1 MKRLIEKASSTRRS
15 HQEALT
21 GLRAQPLGDG
31 LPSPSEILH
40 GRSLVTRKAS
50 TVDLTAVR
58 HSLIALQ
65 AKYTKSHDK
74 ARQTKTQRTLVI
86 GEEVYYLSGKNE
98 WQIGIVTGTTDTGRS
113 YNILTDEGTPLRRN
127 RSHLKPRCHDIP
139 IISRT
144 LPSRTSTSSQSEI
157 TGKQLPGTKHPPK
170 VKYFYNNEQNI
181 SFQDQYEQHPP
192 KVKYFPNNNVPK
204 LVIRRVGDTAYDS
217 YIAETLY
224 PLKSA
229 IKPRKQTQF
238 AGDPVTSVKT
248 IPARRTR
255 SHPPKWTIKAE
266 DPDLL
271 IPLEL
276 SQSRADS
283 DLNQDLGGDLSV
295 VSPIDSYQSEETL
308 PTVPLGQF
316 QAHRSDNTTTK
327 CIAHSQHETPSQS
340 EINSTITEN
349 IVENIVTS
357 QNATPS
363 QREILSETGT
373 GTSSSEDATHS
384 DGDTPEEHLH
394 QTGSQSNN
402 EEDCESRESAA
413 PSQSEIFSGYN
424 NSSNNN
430 SDSENYTSSQ
440 SEITSEYDASSEPSS
455 REASNPSS
463 PESGNLSVRTV
474 YSPTPEMAIIHR
486 TMHNAIHAVREQQ
499 GRVVMRSLL
508 NQQKAIA
515 ASKLQCNIQIKRTS
529 TPEHPPMSNVPPRRA
544 RARSEKANGV
554 TSGSSEE
561 SDSEPQT
568 SRMAQFQALKM
579 WFETPTKSE
588 EESQSHRT
596 FKRLFRKTSSQ
607 SATDCPSKEYHTPGP
622 SRRLNGTASEGD

>member
-1 MKRLIEKASSTRRS
+1 MT
-15 HQEALT
+15 
-21 GLRAQPLGDG
+21 
-31 LPSPSEILH
+31 
-40 GRSLVTRKAS
+40 
-50 TVDLTAVR
+50 
-58 HSLIALQ
+58 
-65 AKYTKSHDK
+65 
-74 ARQTKTQRTLVI
+74 

-98 WQIGIVTGTTDTGRS
+98 WQIGIVTCTTDTGRS
-113 YNILTDEGTPLRRN
+113 YNILTDEGTSLRRN

-157 TGKQLPGTKHPPK
+157 TGKPLPGTQHPPK
-170 VKYFYNNEQNI
+170 VKYSYNNKQNI
-181 SFQDQYEQHPP
+181 SFQDQYKQHPP
-192 KVKYFPNNNVPK
+192 KVKFFPNNNVPK
-204 LVIRRVGDTAYDS
+204 LVIRQVGDTAYDS
-217 YIAETLY
+217 YIAEILY

-229 IKPRKQTQF
+229 IKPRKQTRF

-255 SHPPKWTIKAE
+255 SHPPKWTIEAE

-295 VSPIDSYQSEETL
+295 VSPRESHQSEETL

-327 CIAHSQHETPSQS
+327 CIAHSQYETPSQS

-363 QREILSETGT
+363 QREIFSETGT
-373 GTSSSEDATHS
+373 GTSFSEDVTHS

-402 EEDCESRESAA
+402 EEDCESRESAT
-413 PSQSEIFSGYN
+413 PPQSEIFSGYN
-424 NSSNNN
+424 NSSNNTN
-430 SDSENYTSSQ
+430 SENYTSSQ

-455 REASNPSS
+455 RETSNPSS

-486 TMHNAIHAVREQQ
+486 TMHDAIHAVREQQ
-499 GRVVMRSLL
+499 GRAVTRSLL
-508 NQQKAIA
+508 SQQKAIA

-568 SRMAQFQALKM
+568 SRMARFQALKM
-579 WFETPTKSE
+579 RFETPTKSE
-588 EESQSHRT
+588 EESESHGT
-596 FKRLFRKTSSQ
+596 FKRQRLFRKTSSQ
-607 SATDCPSKEYHTPGP
+607 SATDCLSKEYHTPGP
-622 SRRLNGTASEGD
+622 SQRLNGTASEGD

>member
-1 MKRLIEKASSTRRS
+1 M
-15 HQEALT
+15 
-21 GLRAQPLGDG
+21 
-31 LPSPSEILH
+31 
-40 GRSLVTRKAS
+40 
-50 TVDLTAVR
+50 
-58 HSLIALQ
+58 
-65 AKYTKSHDK
+65 
-74 ARQTKTQRTLVI
+74 I

-98 WQIGIVTGTTDTGRS
+98 WQIGIVTGTTDAGRS
-113 YNILTDEGTPLRRN
+113 YNILTDEGTSLRRN

-139 IISRT
+139 IISHT

-157 TGKQLPGTKHPPK
+157 TRKPLPGTEHPPK
-170 VKYFYNNEQNI
+170 VKYFHNNEQNI

-217 YIAETLY
+217 YIAETQY
-224 PLKSA
+224 SLKSA
-229 IKPRKQTQF
+229 IKPRKQTRF

-255 SHPPKWTIKAE
+255 SHPPKWTIEAE

-276 SQSRADS
+276 SQSRADN

-295 VSPIDSYQSEETL
+295 VSPRESHQSEETL

-373 GTSSSEDATHS
+373 GTSSSEDVTHS
-384 DGDTPEEHLH
+384 DGDTPEDHLH

-402 EEDCESRESAA
+402 KEDCESRESAT

-430 SDSENYTSSQ
+430 SDSDNYTSSQ

-455 REASNPSS
+455 REASNLSS

-486 TMHNAIHAVREQQ
+486 TMHDAIHAVREQQ
-499 GRVVMRSLL
+499 GRVVTRSLL

-568 SRMAQFQALKM
+568 SRMARFQALKM

-588 EESQSHRT
+588 EESQSHET
-596 FKRLFRKTSSQ
+596 FKRQRLFRKTSSQ
-607 SATDCPSKEYHTPGP
+607 SATDCPSKEYRTPGP

>member
-1 MKRLIEKASSTRRS
+1 M
-15 HQEALT
+15 
-21 GLRAQPLGDG
+21 
-31 LPSPSEILH
+31 
-40 GRSLVTRKAS
+40 
-50 TVDLTAVR
+50 
-58 HSLIALQ
+58 
-65 AKYTKSHDK
+65 
-74 ARQTKTQRTLVI
+74 I
-86 GEEVYYLSGKNE
+86 GEEVYFLSGKNE

-113 YNILTDEGTPLRRN
+113 YNILTDEGTSLRRN
-127 RSHLKPRCHDIP
+127 RSHLKTRCHDIP

-144 LPSRTSTSSQSEI
+144 LPCRTSTSSQNEI
-157 TGKQLPGTKHPPK
+157 TGKPLPGMKHPPK
-170 VKYFYNNEQNI
+170 VKYFYNNKQNI

-204 LVIRRVGDTAYDS
+204 LVIRRVVDTAYDS

-229 IKPRKQTQF
+229 IKPKEQTWF

-255 SHPPKWTIKAE
+255 SHTPKWTIEAE
-266 DPDLL
+266 DLDLL

-276 SQSRADS
+276 SQSRANS

-295 VSPIDSYQSEETL
+295 VSPRESHQSEETL

-316 QAHRSDNTTTK
+316 QAQRSDNTTTK
-327 CIAHSQHETPSQS
+327 SIAHFQHETPSQS

-357 QNATPS
+357 QTDTPS
-363 QREILSETGT
+363 QREIFSETGT
-373 GTSSSEDATHS
+373 GTSSSEDMTHS
-384 DGDTPEEHLH
+384 DGDTPEDHLH
-394 QTGSQSNN
+394 QRGSQSNN
-402 EEDCESRESAA
+402 EEDNESRESAT
-413 PSQSEIFSGYN
+413 PSLSEIFSGYN

-430 SDSENYTSSQ
+430 SDCETATSSQ

-486 TMHNAIHAVREQQ
+486 TMHDAIHAVREQQ
-499 GRVVMRSLL
+499 GRVVTRSLL
-508 NQQKAIA
+508 NQQKTIA

-554 TSGSSEE
+554 TSGNSEE

-568 SRMAQFQALKM
+568 SRMARFQALKM
-579 WFETPTKSE
+579 WFEIPTKSE

-607 SATDCPSKEYHTPGP
+607 SATDCPSKEYRTLGP
-622 SRRLNGTASEGD
+622 SERLNGTASEGD